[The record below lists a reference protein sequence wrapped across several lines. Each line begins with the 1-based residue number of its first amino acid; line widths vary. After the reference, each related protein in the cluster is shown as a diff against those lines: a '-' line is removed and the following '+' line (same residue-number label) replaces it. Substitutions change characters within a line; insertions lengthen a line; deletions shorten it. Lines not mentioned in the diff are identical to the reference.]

1 MRIIVCLL
9 GLVLLW
15 PVQALDA
22 SGPDFAKQRAELAA
36 EIEEQVRQTSRH
48 IGRDHFHPEVL
59 RAIAEVERH
68 LFVPE
73 KYRDQAYENRP
84 LPIGFGQTISQPYI
98 VALMTDLLDP
108 DPGDTVL
115 EVGTGSGYQAAVLA
129 RLVKEVVT
137 IEIIP
142 DLARQAR
149 DRFKRLGLE
158 NIRAVTGDGY
168 FGYPEAAPYEAIV
181 VTAAGDHIPPPLIEQ
196 LKPGGRMVLPVGGP
210 FSVQQLTLVSKTGD
224 GTVRTEHLLPV
235 RFVPLTGGH

>member
-1 MRIIVCLL
+1 MRIIVCVL

-15 PVQALDA
+15 PAQALAGSDR
-22 SGPDFAKQRAELAA
+22 DYERQRAELIQ
-36 EIEEQVRQTSRH
+36 EIEEEVRLTSES
-48 IGRDHFHPEVL
+48 IGRDQFDPRVL
-59 RAIAEVERH
+59 QAMAAVERH
-68 LFVPE
+68 RFVPR
-73 KYRDQAYENRP
+73 KHRDQAYENRP

-108 DPGDTVL
+108 APGDTVL

-129 RLVKEVVT
+129 RLVKEVVS

-142 DLARQAR
+142 ELARQAR
-149 DRFKRLGLE
+149 DRFQRLGLE
-158 NIRAVTGDGY
+158 NIKAVTGDGY

-210 FSVQQLTLVSKTGD
+210 FSVQQLTLVSKAGD